1 MRTVDGRRRPRYHHA
16 VQGLALIDF
25 DNFRP
30 KDAKSRADIEFHAEE
45 LIDRT
50 ARAFVRVFP
59 ASREL
64 DIRLYGGW
72 TDPRG
77 RLSRD
82 AEWLTEILPEMRGR
96 RHRLIVRPSLAT
108 TMLQF
113 PEMLLLGTVRGTN
126 RRLRQKMIDGMIGC
140 DAMYM
145 SDDGQTYVS
154 VVSDDDDLLPAA
166 ISAHAMK
173 PEGMV
178 WMRSRRA
185 GDAINDSSLLS
196 HGLPLVDLGS
206 M

>member
-1 MRTVDGRRRPRYHHA
+1 M
-16 VQGLALIDF
+16 IDF
-25 DNFRP
+25 DNFRR

-77 RLSRD
+77 RPSRD

-113 PEMLLLGTVRGTN
+113 PEMLLLGTVRGTDG
-126 RRLRQKMIDGMIGC
+126 RLRQKMIDGMIGC

-173 PEGMV
+173 PEGLV

>member
-1 MRTVDGRRRPRYHHA
+1 
-16 VQGLALIDF
+16 
-25 DNFRP
+25 
-30 KDAKSRADIEFHAEE
+30 
-45 LIDRT
+45 
-50 ARAFVRVFP
+50 
-59 ASREL
+59 
-64 DIRLYGGW
+64 
-72 TDPRG
+72 
-77 RLSRD
+77 
-82 AEWLTEILPEMRGR
+82 
-96 RHRLIVRPSLAT
+96 
-108 TMLQF
+108 
-113 PEMLLLGTVRGTN
+113 
-126 RRLRQKMIDGMIGC
+126 
-140 DAMYM
+140 MYM